1 MKKQTAGIAACSI
14 IVALTGFG
22 IASAT
27 AAPNS
32 HTAVVESSEQHELSP
47 QQQDVFGAYATGA
60 PVGVVDTE
68 GHYRGVIDTS
78 TSAARDDR
86 ILAEVQ
92 VGFREPESPYDADY
106 ERLWEALAVLDP
118 VAVTDD
124 SGDTV
129 GYWIGQFVTA
139 EELEAAQGPAQETVA
154 TLMG

>member
-1 MKKQTAGIAACSI
+1 MKKRTAAIAACS
-14 IVALTGFG
+14 VLAALTGLG
-22 IASAT
+22 VAAAT
-27 AAPNS
+27 ASPGS
-32 HTAVVESSEQHELSP
+32 DTTVVAGSEPQELSP
-47 QQQDVFGAYATGA
+47 QQQKVFDAYETGA
-60 PVGVVDTE
+60 PIGVVDTE

-78 TSAARDDR
+78 ASAARDDR
-86 ILAEVQ
+86 ILAQVQ
-92 VGFREPESPYDADY
+92 QGFREPKSPYDAEY

-139 EELEAAQGPAQETVA
+139 EELEAAEGPAKETVA